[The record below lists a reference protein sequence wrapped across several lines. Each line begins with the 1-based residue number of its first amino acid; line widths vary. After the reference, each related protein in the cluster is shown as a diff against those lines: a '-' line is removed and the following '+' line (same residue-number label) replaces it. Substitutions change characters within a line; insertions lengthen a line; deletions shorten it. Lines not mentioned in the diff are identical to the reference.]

1 MRLGLVS
8 LAFLTSITA
17 ACGTASTSA
26 APSTST
32 GTARPQLLPLAS
44 VEQRVAGKPVVYLFT
59 APGCA
64 SCADQ
69 AHALATAAQGRPSVQ
84 LVGVDLIN
92 DKPSDF
98 AAYVSA
104 IGLAESRFIWTIDQD
119 GGLARRFGIVNLSS
133 SAFIAS
139 DGHVRFVNSGPQDP
153 STLGTQL
160 GQLS

>member
-1 MRLGLVS
+1 MRHCLDLSRTVDQHRDC
-8 LAFLTSITA
+8 ATA
-17 ACGTASTSA
+17 ADAPGFCGAKS
-26 APSTST
+26 
-32 GTARPQLLPLAS
+32 R
-44 VEQRVAGKPVVYLFT
+44 RKPVVYLFT